1 MLTFDVRA
9 MRSGS
14 VVTSAT
20 VPPEDAVFEGLEIA
34 LDGPVRVEGSLQAA
48 GQGTF
53 RWQGRVSGAGRGECS
68 RCLSPVTSRFDVPA
82 EALFSASP
90 DTADDPGVYPLV
102 EPVSVIDLSEPVRE
116 EVALAVPAF
125 PLCREECAGLCPHC
139 GADLNLGPCG
149 CAGSP
154 A

>member
-1 MLTFDVRA
+1 MLTFDVRTI
-9 MRSGS
+9 RSGS
-14 VVTSAT
+14 VATSVA
-20 VPPEDAVFEGLEIA
+20 VPPGDRVFEGLEIA
-34 LDGPVRVEGSLQAA
+34 LEGPVQVEGSLQAA

-53 RWQGRVSGAGRGECS
+53 RWKGHVSGTARGECS
-68 RCLSPVTSRFDVPA
+68 RCLAPLTNRFDAPA

-90 DTADDPGVYPLV
+90 DTADDPGVYPLI

-116 EVALAVPAF
+116 EVALAVPGF
-125 PLCREECAGLCPHC
+125 PLCREDCAGLCPHC

>member
-34 LDGPVRVEGSLQAA
+34 LDGPVRVEGSLHAA

-53 RWQGRVSGAGRGECS
+53 RWQGRVSGAGR
-68 RCLSPVTSRFDVPA
+68 
-82 EALFSASP
+82 
-90 DTADDPGVYPLV
+90 
-102 EPVSVIDLSEPVRE
+102 
-116 EVALAVPAF
+116 
-125 PLCREECAGLCPHC
+125 
-139 GADLNLGPCG
+139 
-149 CAGSP
+149 
-154 A
+154 